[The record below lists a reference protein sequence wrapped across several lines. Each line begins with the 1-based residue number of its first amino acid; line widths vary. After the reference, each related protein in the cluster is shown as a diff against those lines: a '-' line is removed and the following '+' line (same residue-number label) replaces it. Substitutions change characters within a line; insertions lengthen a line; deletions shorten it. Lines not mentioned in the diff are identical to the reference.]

1 MKKYFLIPFSIILI
15 SVMFV
20 SIVIASFDYTTS
32 TVDEG
37 HGELVVDIEDF
48 YPEDN

>member
-20 SIVIASFDYTTS
+20 STLIASFDYTTP
-32 TVDEG
+32 TVDED
-37 HGELVVDIEDF
+37 HFELVVDIEDF
-48 YPEDN
+48 YPDDN